1 MIALAHIQP
10 TQVTVKQGADE
21 ASATEVNAAGNYE
34 VRPEGIYVL
43 PNAADLTDG
52 AKVWVG
58 YSYGEYAVI
67 EALTTKAVELDLLFG
82 GLNEADG
89 GKPQVVNIF
98 RCSQG
103 VTKSL
108 ALINK
113 GFGNLDVE
121 GTVLMDPTK
130 VGVGVSRYYKSS
142 IA

>member
-1 MIALAHIQP
+1 M
-10 TQVTVKQGADE
+10 
-21 ASATEVNAAGNYE
+21 
-34 VRPEGIYVL
+34 
-43 PNAADLTDG
+43 
-52 AKVWVG
+52 
-58 YSYGEYAVI
+58 I

-113 GFGNLDVE
+113 GFGNLEVE

-130 VGVGVSRYYKSS
+130 IGVGVSRYYKSS